1 MPQRKA
7 SHRVCP
13 PIHGLRLLN
22 PPPVTPPFI
31 EAFCAET
38 GAITFIMTKLIIQI
52 PCLNEAEVLPD
63 TLAKLPRII
72 PGIDAIEYLV
82 IDDGSQD
89 DTSGVA
95 RRWGVHH
102 VVRHRRN
109 RGLAEAFR
117 SGIDKCLAEG
127 ADIIVNTDADGQY
140 EGADIAHIVAPVAS
154 GEADICIGDRSVAG
168 NAHFGSGKRLLQRLG
183 SYVVRTLSATD
194 ITDAV
199 SGFRAMSR
207 DAAQRINIT
216 TDFSYT
222 TDMLIQ
228 AGRKRLAITSVPIR
242 THAATRPSR
251 LFKSIPRFIQQ
262 TGVTILRAYT
272 TFNSL
277 RVFVGLGMLA
287 TVLGLYP
294 IGRFLWFFATGDGD
308 GHIQSL
314 VIGGAL
320 LTVGVLVST
329 LGILADLIA
338 TNRKLLEANM
348 LKLRRIEEKLE
359 QQSDAAIDAA
369 DGDDKTAAFV
379 DAPISRAG

>member
-1 MPQRKA
+1 M
-7 SHRVCP
+7 
-13 PIHGLRLLN
+13 
-22 PPPVTPPFI
+22 
-31 EAFCAET
+31 
-38 GAITFIMTKLIIQI
+38 KLIIQI
-52 PCLNEAEVLPD
+52 PCLNEAEVLPE
-63 TLAKLPRII
+63 TLAKLPRSL
-72 PGIDAIEYLV
+72 PGVDKIEYCI
-82 IDDGSQD
+82 IDDGSDD

-95 RRWGVHH
+95 KRWGVHH
-102 VVRHRRN
+102 IVRHRGN

-117 SGIDKCLAEG
+117 SGVDKCLSEG

-140 EGADIAHIVAPVAS
+140 EGADIAKIVAPVVA
-154 GEADICIGDRSVAG
+154 GKADICIGDRSVG
-168 NAHFGSGKRLLQRLG
+168 NNTHFGPFKRLLQRLG

-199 SGFRAMSR
+199 SGFRAISR

-228 AGRKRLAITSVPIR
+228 AGRKRLSITSVPIR

-277 RVFVGLGMLA
+277 RVFVGLGMFA
-287 TVLGLYP
+287 TFLGLLP
-294 IGRFLWFFATGDGD
+294 IARFLWFYANGDGQ

-320 LTVGVLVST
+320 LIIGVLVSV

-348 LKLRRIEEKLE
+348 LKLRRIEERLNR
-359 QQSDAAIDAA
+359 
-369 DGDDKTAAFV
+369 GDSAEKTARK
-379 DAPISRAG
+379 DAEDTPEIRRRA